1 MGLFS
6 HSKQKDKIIKY
17 LKNENISYDVK
28 NDKIVIELMFK
39 DKGFSLSPYFIVD
52 DEEDDFSMVINIKK
66 IDKVN
71 TDIYEKINSFNMS
84 SKYFSMKISKEKII
98 YIEYNTNIDDNV
110 VKVFEL
116 LVASLY
122 ELSDIISNI

>member
-17 LKNENISYDVK
+17 IKNENISYDVK

-84 SKYFSMKISKEKII
+84 SKYFSMKISKENII

>member
-84 SKYFSMKISKEKII
+84 SKYFSMKISKENII

>member
-71 TDIYEKINSFNMS
+71 TDIYEKINSFNLS
-84 SKYFSMKISKEKII
+84 SKYFSMKISKENII